1 MLFTEQNKKNRI
13 WLSQHHFH
21 LFLDFFATKIN
32 KMTQKSFGHF
42 FGIWWWRKP
51 LWPQSTPRRETN
63 KHFLRLPLIFL
74 FIHFNL
80 LLNIS
85 IFVHGINMD
94 IIGVDTLADFVTPL
108 ARIILRL
115 NMSAFNVFEKIAF
128 VSCLILTVTTTPTLS
143 RPQHLRLNFIL
154 NAMRI

>member
-1 MLFTEQNKKNRI
+1 
-13 WLSQHHFH
+13 
-21 LFLDFFATKIN
+21 
-32 KMTQKSFGHF
+32 
-42 FGIWWWRKP
+42 
-51 LWPQSTPRRETN
+51 
-63 KHFLRLPLIFL
+63 
-74 FIHFNL
+74 
-80 LLNIS
+80 
-85 IFVHGINMD
+85 MD

-143 RPQHLRLNFIL
+143 SPQHLRLNFIL